1 MTAAERDHRHHV
13 VAAVV
18 TNALAFCLGV
28 LAAVLAQAVL
38 S

>member
-13 VAAVV
+13 VATVV

-28 LAAVLAQAVL
+28 LAAVLVQAVL

>member
-1 MTAAERDHRHHV
+1 MTAAEREQRHDV
-13 VAAVV
+13 IATVV
-18 TNALAFCLGV
+18 TNALSFCLGV

>member
-1 MTAAERDHRHHV
+1 MTAAEREQRQHV
-13 VAAVV
+13 VATVV

-28 LAAVLAQAVL
+28 LAAVLVRAVL

>member
-1 MTAAERDHRHHV
+1 MTAAEREHRHHV
-13 VAAVV
+13 VATVV
-18 TNALAFCLGV
+18 ANALALCLGV

>member
-1 MTAAERDHRHHV
+1 MTAAEREQRHHV
-13 VAAVV
+13 VATVV
-18 TNALAFCLGV
+18 ANGLSFCLGV

>member
-1 MTAAERDHRHHV
+1 MTAAERDQRHHV
-13 VAAVV
+13 VATVV

>member
-13 VAAVV
+13 VATVV
-18 TNALAFCLGV
+18 TNALSFCLGV
-28 LAAVLAQAVL
+28 LAAVLVQAVL

>member
-1 MTAAERDHRHHV
+1 MTATEREHRHHV
-13 VAAVV
+13 VATVV
-18 TNALAFCLGV
+18 ANALAFSLGV

>member
-1 MTAAERDHRHHV
+1 MTAAEREYRRSV
-13 VAAVV
+13 LATCV
-18 TNALAFCLGV
+18 THFLALCLGV

>member
-1 MTAAERDHRHHV
+1 MTDAEREQRHHV
-13 VAAVV
+13 VATIV
-18 TNALAFCLGV
+18 TNALSFCLGV

>member
-1 MTAAERDHRHHV
+1 MTAAEREHRQHV
-13 VAAVV
+13 VATVIA
-18 TNALAFCLGV
+18 NALSFCLGV

>member
-1 MTAAERDHRHHV
+1 MNAAEREQRHHV
-13 VAAVV
+13 VATLVA
-18 TNALAFCLGV
+18 NALSFCLGV